1 MTITENQAAPGSNKL
16 TELVL
21 RQIEGALRATATQ
34 EIAAKRGH
42 ISAPTFRDWTTK
54 GQQAIEAIGRD
65 RGVAWQELDED
76 ELLNT
81 YTFHD
86 QPFLHFFLRCERAVV
101 DFVLQNAAS
110 IAIAAQDH
118 VVEDTKTT
126 ETWEMNKAGELVL
139 TGRVVVTT
147 RRHVQ
152 VWQAAAWMLERRFP
166 DLFARTIRQE
176 ISGTGGGPVTVD
188 MDGARER
195 LRAKLET
202 MRANDEAAQKLIVE
216 TTATEVA

>member
-1 MTITENQAAPGSNKL
+1 MSLAETQAAPGSYKL

-42 ISAPTFRDWTTK
+42 ITAPTFRDWTNK
-54 GQQAIEAIGRD
+54 GQEAITAIGRD
-65 RGVAWQELDED
+65 RGVDWQELDED
-76 ELLNT
+76 ELLAT
-81 YTFHD
+81 YPFHD

-101 DFVLQNAAS
+101 DFVLQNAAAIS
-110 IAIAAQDH
+110 IAAQDH

-126 ETWEMNKAGELVL
+126 TEEALVNGEWV
-139 TGRVVVTT
+139 TVKRVTVTIA
-147 RRHVQ
+147 RHVQ
-152 VWQAAAWMLERRFP
+152 SWQAAAWMLERRFP

-176 ISGTGGGPVTVD
+176 ITGAQGGPVAVD
-188 MDGARER
+188 LDGARER
-195 LRAKLET
+195 LREKLAG
-202 MRANDEAAQKLIVE
+202 MRSNDEAAQRLIVE